1 MIIPKYLPQQVYSE
15 SSKMYLSEE
24 KKDIGH
30 YIPTKTGMRRKGIA
44 IAEDKEYLYIINK
57 DDLVIY
63 KTEKGGKDFDG
74 NDYSYSIKRTISGY
88 YVIIR
93 DGFVKITNVGKDD
106 DFYPEQTYK
115 VLDENGNIV
124 ENWKAEQV
132 GINQYPF
139 ELGNGIIAWE
149 NVCYDIE
156 SLTPLFTI
164 PAKFKIEGIIEKGL
178 FYLSVP
184 GDYKDFAVVVRN
196 GEIVEQC
203 DINKV
208 KQIEKKLSLQE
219 NELEKRIFNKYGI
232 DSLSRDKDYEEGE
245 RLLKQYCSIC
255 FLNGSTHPDRYRL
268 SQYIYNVEITK
279 DEFNLLKQIDCEL
292 VKKLKLIHLVLR
304 KNSKPRDDY
313 REGLRYIV
321 YLTRDIMCF
330 FYKHAY
336 ILKYIPGDKSLYRF
350 FSIEGKALSME
361 SYENLAQYNSPTL
374 LYNDKKFDRRTF
386 VFSSADSQMQTLI
399 IISDKGLLSKDI
411 PYEIDISEQD
421 GYIQMYNRNTHC
433 SQYYDFDLKELHINY
448 VNCKIEEFIK
458 DYLYLLKDDFLLKKE
473 YECGGAFGKL
483 ANGRLILNH
492 SNPKII
498 MKEGKLLLPFPN
510 SYEKCLEEISARH
523 NNRPNYVVGV
533 EEIANYQLE
542 EGKVYIYKFI
552 CRPWAFCTN
561 KGTIFYD
568 FDIRKINFCK
578 DRNIVNKD
586 ST

>member
-1 MIIPKYLPQQVYSE
+1 MIIPKYLPSKIYSE
-15 SSKMYLSEE
+15 SSEMYLSNED
-24 KKDIGH
+24 KNTGH
-30 YIPTKTGMRRKGIA
+30 FIAINTGMRRKGIA
-44 IAEDKEYLYIINK
+44 IAENKEFLYIINK
-57 DDLVIY
+57 DNLVIY
-63 KTEKGGKDFDG
+63 KTEKTGIDYYSG
-74 NDYSYSIKRTISGY
+74 NYSYSIKRTILGY

-115 VLDENGNIV
+115 ILDENGNIV

-149 NVCYDIE
+149 NICYDIE
-156 SLTPLFTI
+156 SLKPLFTI

-184 GDYKDFAVVVRN
+184 GDYRDFAVVVRN

-203 DINKV
+203 DFNKV
-208 KQIEKKLSLQE
+208 EQIGKRLSLQE
-219 NELEKRIFNKYGI
+219 NKLVKRIFNNYGI
-232 DSLSRDKDYEEGE
+232 DSLSRNKDFEEGE
-245 RLLKQYCSIC
+245 RLLKEYCSIC
-255 FLNGSTHPDRYRL
+255 FSNGYTHPDRYRH
-268 SQYIYNVEITK
+268 SQYIYDVEFTK
-279 DEFNLLKQIDCEL
+279 DEFNSLKQIDFSL
-292 VKKLKLIHLVLR
+292 VKKLKLIHLVLS
-304 KNSKPRDDY
+304 KNSKPRGDY
-313 REGLRYIV
+313 RGGLRYIV

-330 FYKHAY
+330 FYKYAY
-336 ILKYIPGDKSLYRF
+336 ILKYIPGNKSLYRF
-350 FSIEGKALSME
+350 FSIEGKALSKE
-361 SYENLAQYNSPTL
+361 SYENPAQYNSPTF
-374 LYNDKKFDRRTF
+374 LYFDTKFDRRTF
-386 VFSSADSQMQTLI
+386 VFNNTNPQMQTLI
-399 IISDKGLLSKDI
+399 KISNKGLLSKDI

-433 SQYYDFDLKELHINY
+433 SQYYNFELKELHIDY
-448 VNCKIEEFIK
+448 VHCKIEELIK
-458 DYLYLLKDDFLLKKE
+458 DYLYLLKDEFLLEKE

-498 MKEGKLLLPFPN
+498 MKEGRLLLPFPN

-542 EGKVYIYKFI
+542 EGKTYIYKFI

-561 KGTIFYD
+561 KGTIFYN
-568 FDIRKINFCK
+568 FNIHKINFCK
-578 DRNIVNKD
+578 DRNIDNMD
-586 ST
+586 